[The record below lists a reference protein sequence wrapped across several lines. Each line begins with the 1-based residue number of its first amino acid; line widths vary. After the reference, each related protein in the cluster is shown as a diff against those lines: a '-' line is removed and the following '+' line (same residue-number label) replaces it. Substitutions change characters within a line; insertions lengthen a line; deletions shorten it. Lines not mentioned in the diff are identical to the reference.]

1 MTLKETL
8 EQVLTSDEAV
18 NKSMETY
25 ESEGFITV
33 TDKEVQQQI
42 LEKLEEN
49 DFYVYDE
56 QFIDGIYRLYI
67 EL

>member
-8 EQVLTSDEAV
+8 EQVLTTDEAV

-25 ESEGFITV
+25 DSEGFITV
-33 TDKEVQQQI
+33 TDKGAQQQI

-56 QFIDGIYRLYI
+56 QFIDGIYRIYI

>member
-25 ESEGFITV
+25 DSEGFITV

-42 LEKLEEN
+42 LEKLEDN
-49 DFYVYDE
+49 GFYVYDE

>member
-25 ESEGFITV
+25 DSEGFITV

-42 LEKLEEN
+42 LEKLEN
-49 DFYVYDE
+49 NGFYVYDE